1 MRKKF
6 KSCFIRI
13 ILLYLSIPIL
23 IALFLY
29 PVLPIILNYPPES
42 IDNLFQINFDG
53 ITYTQQYILLV
64 LMILFFSLIIL
75 FIRAYHMYNLI
86 YRLNEKK
93 TRLSE
98 DKTISIL
105 CKIRAFCYNT
115 PYLLYFLEILLP
127 LIFFP
132 LTFILIKAYPV
143 TIFKICLTYLS
154 FFTLASVISFVFS
167 KDEFGYILNLLN
179 TMYPDIIEKIEL
191 QFSNKNRSRLKSL
204 PAKLMLQI
212 SPLVLVSLIFIS
224 IVGYVQA
231 SKKTGDIYYNSYL
244 ALISDSFD
252 STLSSKKEV
261 ENILK
266 NIPLLDNSHQ
276 YFIIDSTGDCSV
288 STNSKLEPFFIQ
300 YTLNKADSQAGHTYD
315 YFCLDSEGIAL
326 KCKLANGDFCYAG
339 FRYDTTQHQFLKFIL
354 TCDIILTIIILLTL
368 LYISIS
374 LSKEIKT
381 VSNKLKK
388 IASSNRNDLNL
399 NKKLIITSEDELA
412 DLSLAFNLTQNFTKN
427 NIEQIKSNQSMLM
440 ERERLASL
448 GQLIGGIAHNLK
460 TPIMSISGAAE
471 GLNDLIKEYDSSI
484 EDPEVNSQ
492 DHHDI
497 ASDMSKWIVKIKEY
511 TEYMSDIITTVKGQA
526 VALSHEA
533 DISFTV
539 GELLKRV
546 NILMKHELKSA
557 IIYLNIAMKT
567 DENTVICGD
576 VNGLV
581 QVINNMISNSIQ
593 AYEGKTDQN
602 IDLIVEKQDNNLLI
616 SVKDYASGLP
626 DKVKN
631 KLFKEMITTKGKN
644 GTGLGLYMSYS
655 TIKAHFNG
663 NIIVDSHDG
672 KGTTFTI
679 ILPLK

>member
-1 MRKKF
+1 MKKHINF
-6 KSCFIRI
+6 NKPSSRI
-13 ILLYLSIPIL
+13 ILRYCSISLIFLIICAVLLPVLLNYAPGSINTDFDIKMSYISYSEQFLIIGLVVLTLIFLSTKFLLQDIDKWYLSKNSEKKHNDNITIQSIRKKCLNLPYIIFLLEVIIPTIGITSVVFLTGSHHNIMLIKVLLLIISFTLLLAIFTYIFSKDVYAEIL
-23 IALFLY
+23 SNTYKEGLNIGIRINLITKISMQIFPIFITILLLTSFIGYSRSIKEKEDIFFKLFNEKLTNSFEKEKIY
-29 PVLPIILNYPPES
+29 SISEIEEILNNIE
-42 IDNLFQINFDG
+42 L
-53 ITYTQQYILLV
+53 
-64 LMILFFSLIIL
+64 
-75 FIRAYHMYNLI
+75 YNE
-86 YRLNEKK
+86 NDSK
-93 TRLSE
+93 
-98 DKTISIL
+98 
-105 CKIRAFCYNT
+105 
-115 PYLLYFLEILLP
+115 
-127 LIFFP
+127 
-132 LTFILIKAYPV
+132 FILIGNTVISVSGAYPSNFIIAYTKELSSNYNGRTYDSYGVDTQGATIQLNTTTNETCYVCITYSISSGKTLNFLLCNFILLLIISAFILYYFSNSLSKDIKIV
-143 TIFKICLTYLS
+143 TNSLNKICNDSTSNYSKKL
-154 FFTLASVISFVFS
+154 SVISN
-167 KDEFGYILNLLN
+167 DEIGDLVIAFNKIQNLN
-179 TMYPDIIEKIEL
+179 TNQVNQL
-191 QFSNKNRSRLKSL
+191 
-204 PAKLMLQI
+204 
-212 SPLVLVSLIFIS
+212 
-224 IVGYVQA
+224 
-231 SKKTGDIYYNSYL
+231 
-244 ALISDSFD
+244 
-252 STLSSKKEV
+252 
-261 ENILK
+261 
-266 NIPLLDNSHQ
+266 
-276 YFIIDSTGDCSV
+276 
-288 STNSKLEPFFIQ
+288 
-300 YTLNKADSQAGHTYD
+300 
-315 YFCLDSEGIAL
+315 
-326 KCKLANGDFCYAG
+326 
-339 FRYDTTQHQFLKFIL
+339 
-354 TCDIILTIIILLTL
+354 
-368 LYISIS
+368 
-374 LSKEIKT
+374 
-381 VSNKLKK
+381 
-388 IASSNRNDLNL
+388 
-399 NKKLIITSEDELA
+399 
-412 DLSLAFNLTQNFTKN
+412 
-427 NIEQIKSNQSMLM
+427 KSNQETLM